1 MSEPARDERAEA
13 ISAAM
18 ASLARRALSRAELDA
33 KLRARGF
40 SDDIVAAVIARLEEL
55 KLIDDRALAERVARR
70 RFESGRAGRF
80 RVRTELRRRGLPEEI
95 LEDAVASSVPPELER
110 ASASTELERFLRS
123 RARRRD
129 TRKETRET
137 ARAAAFRHLIARG
150 FPAALVRDLL
160 GVSL

>member
-40 SDDIVAAVIARLEEL
+40 SEEIVASVLARLEEL
-55 KLIDDRALAERVARR
+55 RLIDDRALAERVARR

-80 RVRTELRRRGLPEEI
+80 RVRVELRRRGVPDDI
-95 LEDAVASSVPPELER
+95 LEDTVASAVPQER
-110 ASASTELERFLRS
+110 ERVSASTELERFLRS
-123 RARRRD
+123 RERRR
-129 TRKETRET
+129 ETREKLH
-137 ARAAAFRHLIARG
+137 AAAFRHLIARG
-150 FPAALVRDLL
+150 FPADLVRDLL